1 MREDGCSMKEAAAAD
16 KNYGRK
22 LKKEWEPGVLP
33 IPVVADGK
41 KHFANT
47 ESANEQCGES
57 IKCGEE
63 LSSSHR
69 SSAQARWEYRAM
81 WVSYLEWQQFDF
93 SSAEDFRAG
102 AEEMMANCKDLGLNT
117 VITQVRPFADALYPS
132 QYFPWSHLCTGT
144 QGQDPGFDPLAIL
157 IETAHAHGLELEAW
171 LNPYRVQLNAS
182 LPGQL
187 VENNPA
193 LTSPELVKQAGE
205 GLYFDP
211 SSEEVRQLIVD
222 GVTEIVTN
230 YDVDGIHFDDYFYPT
245 TESSFDETEYAV
257 SGSPLSLED
266 WRRDNVNQ
274 LVKAVYDSIKAVK
287 PEVRFGISPQGNMS
301 ENYNGQY
308 SDAPLWLS
316 TPGYVDYILPQLYWG
331 YGYTTSSGQ
340 TQFGF
345 ENITKEWAALERAE
359 GVSLY
364 FGLGAYRIGDG
375 DGGNYDNAVTQWQS
389 GRNLADMIATG
400 REVGADGYVL
410 YRYDF
415 LFHNGSWADL
425 AASECQTILAKNQMF
440 QERAR
445 SRQKDSLQSVF
456 NKNK

>member
-1 MREDGCSMKEAAAAD
+1 MMWNRIFALLAAACLAVSLAACGG
-16 KNYGRK
+16 NA
-22 LKKEWEPGVLP
+22 PGGTSASTAGSQTGSP
-33 IPVVADGK
+33 I
-41 KHFANT
+41 ANDT
-47 ESANEQCGES
+47 GDEAE
-57 IKCGEE
+57 KP
-63 LSSSHR
+63 
-69 SSAQARWEYRAM
+69 AQPAREYRAM

-93 SSAEDFRAG
+93 SSAEAFRAG
-102 AEEMMANCKDLGLNT
+102 AEEMMANCADLGLNT
-117 VITQVRPFADALYPS
+117 VIAQVRPFADALYPS

-157 IETAHAHGLELEAW
+157 IETAHAQGLELEAW

-187 VENNPA
+187 AENNPA

-211 SSEEVRQLIVD
+211 CSEEVRQLIVD

-245 TESSFDETEYAV
+245 TDASFDAEEYAA
-257 SGSPLSLED
+257 SGTSLSLED

-274 LVKAVYDSIKAVK
+274 LVKAVYDAIQAVK
-287 PEVRFGISPQGNMS
+287 PEVRFGISPQGNMDN
-301 ENYNGQY
+301 NYNGQY
-308 SDAPLWLS
+308 SDVALWLS

-331 YGYTTSSGQ
+331 YGYTTSGGQ
-340 TQFGF
+340 TRFGF
-345 ENITKEWAALERAE
+345 ENITAEWAALERAE

-389 GRNLADMIATG
+389 GHNLADMIATG

-425 AASECQTILAKNQMF
+425 AASECAAIRAENQV
-440 QERAR
+440 A
-445 SRQKDSLQSVF
+445 
-456 NKNK
+456 

>member
-1 MREDGCSMKEAAAAD
+1 MWKKIFALLTAACLAVSLAACGGTPAASQSGSQSQTGSPIANDTGDEAE
-16 KNYGRK
+16 K
-22 LKKEWEPGVLP
+22 P
-33 IPVVADGK
+33 
-41 KHFANT
+41 
-47 ESANEQCGES
+47 
-57 IKCGEE
+57 
-63 LSSSHR
+63 
-69 SSAQARWEYRAM
+69 AQPAREYRAM

-93 SSAEDFRAG
+93 SSAEAFRAG
-102 AEEMMANCKDLGLNT
+102 AEEMMANCADLGLNT
-117 VITQVRPFADALYPS
+117 VIAQVRPFADALYPS

-144 QGQDPGFDPLAIL
+144 QGQDPGFDPLSIL
-157 IETAHAHGLELEAW
+157 IETAHAQGLELEAW

-187 VENNPA
+187 AENNPA
-193 LTSPELVKQAGE
+193 VTSPELVKQAGE

-211 SSEEVRQLIVD
+211 SSETVRQLIVD

-245 TESSFDETEYAV
+245 TEASFDEAEYAA
-257 SGSPLSLED
+257 SGTSLSLSLED

-274 LVKAVYDSIKAVK
+274 LVKAVYDAIKAVK
-287 PEVRFGISPQGNMS
+287 PEVRFGISPQGNMDN
-301 ENYNGQY
+301 NYNGQY
-308 SDAPLWLS
+308 SDVALWLS

-331 YGYTTSSGQ
+331 YGYTTSGGQ
-340 TQFGF
+340 TRFAF

-359 GVSLY
+359 GVALY

-389 GRNLADMIATG
+389 GHNLADMIATG

-425 AASECQTILAKNQMF
+425 AASECAAIRAENQVA
-440 QERAR
+440 E
-445 SRQKDSLQSVF
+445 
-456 NKNK
+456 

>member
-1 MREDGCSMKEAAAAD
+1 MMWNRIFALLAAACLAVSLAACGG
-16 KNYGRK
+16 NA
-22 LKKEWEPGVLP
+22 PGGTSASTAGSQTGSP
-33 IPVVADGK
+33 I
-41 KHFANT
+41 ANDT
-47 ESANEQCGES
+47 GDEAE
-57 IKCGEE
+57 KP
-63 LSSSHR
+63 
-69 SSAQARWEYRAM
+69 AQPAREYRAM

-93 SSAEDFRAG
+93 SSAEAFRAG
-102 AEEMMANCKDLGLNT
+102 AEEMMANCADLGLNT
-117 VITQVRPFADALYPS
+117 VIAQVRPFADALYPS

-157 IETAHAHGLELEAW
+157 IETAHAQGLELEAW

-187 VENNPA
+187 AENNPA

-245 TESSFDETEYAV
+245 TDASFDAEEYAA
-257 SGSPLSLED
+257 SGTSLSLED

-274 LVKAVYDSIKAVK
+274 LVKAVYDAIQAVK
-287 PEVRFGISPQGNMS
+287 PEVRFGISPQGNMDN
-301 ENYNGQY
+301 NYNGQY
-308 SDAPLWLS
+308 SDVALWLS

-331 YGYTTSSGQ
+331 YGYTTSGGQ
-340 TQFGF
+340 TRFGF
-345 ENITKEWAALERAE
+345 ENITAEWAALERAE

-389 GRNLADMIATG
+389 GHNLADMIATG

-415 LFHNGSWADL
+415 LFHNSSWAEL
-425 AASECQTILAKNQMF
+425 AASECAAIRAENQV
-440 QERAR
+440 A
-445 SRQKDSLQSVF
+445 
-456 NKNK
+456 

>member
-1 MREDGCSMKEAAAAD
+1 MMWNRIFALLAAACLAVSLAACGG
-16 KNYGRK
+16 NA
-22 LKKEWEPGVLP
+22 PGGTSASTAGSQTGSP
-33 IPVVADGK
+33 IVNDTGDEAEKP
-41 KHFANT
+41 
-47 ESANEQCGES
+47 
-57 IKCGEE
+57 
-63 LSSSHR
+63 
-69 SSAQARWEYRAM
+69 AQAQPEYRAM

-93 SSAEDFRAG
+93 SSAEAFRAG
-102 AEEMMANCKDLGLNT
+102 AEEMMANCADLGLNT
-117 VITQVRPFADALYPS
+117 VIAQVRPFADALYPS

-157 IETAHAHGLELEAW
+157 IETAHAQGLELEAW
-171 LNPYRVQLNAS
+171 LNPYRVQLSAS
-182 LPGQL
+182 MPGQL
-187 VENNPA
+187 AENNPA
-193 LTSPELVKQAGE
+193 VTSPELVKQAGE

-211 SSEEVRQLIVD
+211 SSETVRQLIVD

-230 YDVDGIHFDDYFYPT
+230 YEVDGIHFDDYFYPT
-245 TESSFDETEYAV
+245 TEASFDEAEYAA
-257 SGSPLSLED
+257 SGSSLSLED

-274 LVKAVYDSIKAVK
+274 LVKAVYDAIKSEK
-287 PEVRFGISPQGNMS
+287 PEVRFGISPQGNMDN
-301 ENYNGQY
+301 NYNGQY
-308 SDAPLWLS
+308 SDMALWLS

-331 YGYTTSSGQ
+331 YGYTTSGGQ
-340 TQFGF
+340 TRFGF

-415 LFHNGSWADL
+415 LFHNSTWADL
-425 AASECQTILAKNQMF
+425 AASECAAIRAENQV
-440 QERAR
+440 A
-445 SRQKDSLQSVF
+445 
-456 NKNK
+456 

>member
-1 MREDGCSMKEAAAAD
+1 MMWNKIFALLTAACLAVSLAACGGAPAASQPGSQSQTGSPIANDTGDEAE
-16 KNYGRK
+16 K
-22 LKKEWEPGVLP
+22 P
-33 IPVVADGK
+33 
-41 KHFANT
+41 
-47 ESANEQCGES
+47 
-57 IKCGEE
+57 
-63 LSSSHR
+63 
-69 SSAQARWEYRAM
+69 AQPAREYRAM

-93 SSAEDFRAG
+93 SSAEAFRAG
-102 AEEMMANCKDLGLNT
+102 AEEMMANCADLGLNT
-117 VITQVRPFADALYPS
+117 VIAQVRPFADALYPS

-157 IETAHAHGLELEAW
+157 IETAHAQGLELEAW

-187 VENNPA
+187 AENNPA

-245 TESSFDETEYAV
+245 TDASFDAEEYAA
-257 SGSPLSLED
+257 SGTSLSLED

-274 LVKAVYDSIKAVK
+274 LVKAVYDAIQAVK
-287 PEVRFGISPQGNMS
+287 PEVRFGISPQGNMDN
-301 ENYNGQY
+301 NYNGQY
-308 SDAPLWLS
+308 SDVALWLS

-331 YGYTTSSGQ
+331 YGYTTSGGQ
-340 TQFGF
+340 TRFGF
-345 ENITKEWAALERAE
+345 ENITAEWTALERAE

-389 GRNLADMIATG
+389 GHNLADMIATG

-415 LFHNGSWADL
+415 LFHNSTWADL
-425 AASECQTILAKNQMF
+425 AASECAAIRAENQV
-440 QERAR
+440 A
-445 SRQKDSLQSVF
+445 
-456 NKNK
+456 

>member
-1 MREDGCSMKEAAAAD
+1 MMWNKIFALLAAACLAVSLAAC
-16 KNYGRK
+16 GGTA
-22 LKKEWEPGVLP
+22 PGGTSASTAGSQTGSP
-33 IPVVADGK
+33 IVNDTGDEAEKP
-41 KHFANT
+41 
-47 ESANEQCGES
+47 
-57 IKCGEE
+57 
-63 LSSSHR
+63 
-69 SSAQARWEYRAM
+69 AQAQPEYRAM

-93 SSAEDFRAG
+93 SSAEAFRAG
-102 AEEMMANCKDLGLNT
+102 AEEMMANCADLGLNT
-117 VITQVRPFADALYPS
+117 VIAQVRPFADALYPS

-187 VENNPA
+187 ADSNPA
-193 LTSPELVKQAGE
+193 VTRPELVKQAGE

-230 YDVDGIHFDDYFYPT
+230 YEVDGIHFDDYFYPT
-245 TESSFDETEYAV
+245 TDPSFDAEEYAA
-257 SGSPLSLED
+257 SGTSLSLED

-274 LVKAVYDSIKAVK
+274 LVKAVYDAIKAAK
-287 PEVRFGISPQGNMS
+287 PEVRFGISPQGNMDN
-301 ENYNGQY
+301 NYNGQY
-308 SDAPLWLS
+308 SDVALWMS

-331 YGYTTSSGQ
+331 YGYTTSGGQ
-340 TQFGF
+340 IRFGF

-359 GVSLY
+359 GVALY

-375 DGGNYDNAVTQWQS
+375 DGGNYDTAVTQWQT
-389 GRNLADMIATG
+389 GHNLADMIGTG

-425 AASECQTILAKNQMF
+425 AASECAAIRAENQV
-440 QERAR
+440 A
-445 SRQKDSLQSVF
+445 
-456 NKNK
+456 

>member
-1 MREDGCSMKEAAAAD
+1 MMWKKIFALLTAACLAVSLAACGGTPAASQSGSQSQTGSPIANDTGDEAE
-16 KNYGRK
+16 K
-22 LKKEWEPGVLP
+22 P
-33 IPVVADGK
+33 
-41 KHFANT
+41 
-47 ESANEQCGES
+47 
-57 IKCGEE
+57 
-63 LSSSHR
+63 
-69 SSAQARWEYRAM
+69 AQPAREYRAM

-93 SSAEDFRAG
+93 SSAEAFRAG
-102 AEEMMANCKDLGLNT
+102 AEEMMANCADLGLNT
-117 VITQVRPFADALYPS
+117 VIAQVRPFADALYPS

-144 QGQDPGFDPLAIL
+144 QGQDPGFDPLSIL
-157 IETAHAHGLELEAW
+157 IETAHAQGLELEAW

-187 VENNPA
+187 AENNPA
-193 LTSPELVKQAGE
+193 VTSPELVKQAGE

-211 SSEEVRQLIVD
+211 SSETVRQLIVD

-245 TESSFDETEYAV
+245 TEASFDEAEYAA
-257 SGSPLSLED
+257 SGTSLSLSLED

-274 LVKAVYDSIKAVK
+274 LVKAVYDAIKAVK
-287 PEVRFGISPQGNMS
+287 PEVRFGISPQGNMDN
-301 ENYNGQY
+301 NYNGQY
-308 SDAPLWLS
+308 SDVALWLS

-331 YGYTTSSGQ
+331 YGYTTSGGQ
-340 TQFGF
+340 TRFAF

-359 GVSLY
+359 GVALY

-389 GRNLADMIATG
+389 GHNLADMIDTG
-400 REVGADGYVL
+400 REGGADGYVL

-425 AASECQTILAKNQMF
+425 AASECAAIRAENQVA
-440 QERAR
+440 E
-445 SRQKDSLQSVF
+445 
-456 NKNK
+456 

>member
-1 MREDGCSMKEAAAAD
+1 MMWNRIFALLAAAYLAVSLAACGG
-16 KNYGRK
+16 NA
-22 LKKEWEPGVLP
+22 PGGTSASTAGSQTGSP
-33 IPVVADGK
+33 IVNDTGDEAEKP
-41 KHFANT
+41 
-47 ESANEQCGES
+47 
-57 IKCGEE
+57 
-63 LSSSHR
+63 
-69 SSAQARWEYRAM
+69 AQAQPEYRAM

-93 SSAEDFRAG
+93 SSAEAFRAG
-102 AEEMMANCKDLGLNT
+102 AEEMMANCADLGLNT
-117 VITQVRPFADALYPS
+117 VIAQVRPFADALYPS

-157 IETAHAHGLELEAW
+157 IETAHAQGLELEAW
-171 LNPYRVQLNAS
+171 LNPYRVQLSAS
-182 LPGQL
+182 MPGQL
-187 VENNPA
+187 AENNPA
-193 LTSPELVKQAGE
+193 VTSPELVKQAGE

-211 SSEEVRQLIVD
+211 SSETVRQLIVD

-230 YDVDGIHFDDYFYPT
+230 YEVDGIHFDDYFYPT
-245 TESSFDETEYAV
+245 TEASFDEAEYAA
-257 SGSPLSLED
+257 SGSSLSLED

-274 LVKAVYDSIKAVK
+274 LVKAVYDAIKSEK
-287 PEVRFGISPQGNMS
+287 PEVRFGISPQGNMDN
-301 ENYNGQY
+301 NYNGQY
-308 SDAPLWLS
+308 SDVALWLS

-331 YGYTTSSGQ
+331 YGYTTSGGQ
-340 TQFGF
+340 TRFGF

-415 LFHNGSWADL
+415 LFHNSTWADL
-425 AASECQTILAKNQMF
+425 AASECAAIRAENQV
-440 QERAR
+440 A
-445 SRQKDSLQSVF
+445 
-456 NKNK
+456 

>member
-1 MREDGCSMKEAAAAD
+1 MMWKKIFALLTAACLAVSLAACGGTPAASQPGSQSQTGSPIANDTGDEAEKPAQP
-16 KNYGRK
+16 GR
-22 LKKEWEPGVLP
+22 
-33 IPVVADGK
+33 
-41 KHFANT
+41 
-47 ESANEQCGES
+47 
-57 IKCGEE
+57 
-63 LSSSHR
+63 
-69 SSAQARWEYRAM
+69 EYRAM

-93 SSAEDFRAG
+93 SSAEAFRAG
-102 AEEMMANCKDLGLNT
+102 AEEMMANCADLGLNT
-117 VITQVRPFADALYPS
+117 VIAQVRPFADALYPS

-144 QGQDPGFDPLAIL
+144 QGQDPGFDPLSIL
-157 IETAHAHGLELEAW
+157 IETAHAQGLELEAW

-187 VENNPA
+187 AENNPA
-193 LTSPELVKQAGE
+193 VTSPELVKQAGE

-211 SSEEVRQLIVD
+211 SSATVRQLIVD

-245 TESSFDETEYAV
+245 TEASFDEAEYAA
-257 SGSPLSLED
+257 SGTSLSLED

-274 LVKAVYDSIKAVK
+274 LVKAVYDAIKAVK
-287 PEVRFGISPQGNMS
+287 PEVRFGISPQGNMDN
-301 ENYNGQY
+301 NYNGQY
-308 SDAPLWLS
+308 SDVALWLS

-331 YGYTTSSGQ
+331 YGYTTSGGQ
-340 TQFGF
+340 TRFAF

-359 GVSLY
+359 GVALY

-389 GRNLADMIATG
+389 GHNLADMIATG
-400 REVGADGYVL
+400 REVCADGYVL

-425 AASECQTILAKNQMF
+425 AASECAAIRAENQVA
-440 QERAR
+440 E
-445 SRQKDSLQSVF
+445 
-456 NKNK
+456 